1 MEPKII
7 DWNKVQYKGITLK
20 VSPELIQDAYHGITI
35 TRTEFIQHIEEIYS
49 KKISQMRIEKLTKLG
64 I

>member
-7 DWNKVQYKGITLK
+7 DWNKIQYKGVELK

>member
-7 DWNKVQYKGITLK
+7 DWNNIQYKGVELK

-49 KKISQMRIEKLTKLG
+49 KKISQMKIEKLTKLG